1 MAKFVS
7 SATDS
12 VFKIEKFLGV
22 NECPDGDTNLK
33 MGEASNM
40 QNFKITDNGALQIR
54 KGSKNIAGLLSAY
67 TISVASTPTTVITDL
82 NTPTSTFTAYPNT
95 SVSNGGVLTLSG
107 DAVSVTYANI
117 DTYVDYYW
125 QNATTGAIY
134 QIGACTKATP
144 TTGTLVTGGS
154 ISVGATAS
162 EFGYTTFDA
171 DSGNPNGNIVAYPS
185 VAVSNG
191 AVTVSGTASSYTY
204 YGEQY
209 VGKYFSY
216 NGNVYQ
222 LSGWII
228 PGSNVLGT
236 WIAWY
241 GYLVLRVADDTY
253 SWNFKLVT
261 ATTNSSDTVVRGVW
275 SGLVGCVEYIVA
287 ACNGCLWS
295 LTETDGVWSK
305 TSIGATST
313 TSHVHMFGFDSK
325 LYILD
330 GTQYKVWNGT
340 TLSNVTGYRP
350 LVLHATTP
358 AGSGATFEGINK
370 LNGLRRVRFSP
381 DGTATTFQLPEKGLT
396 SVDYVKKTADGSAV
410 TFTADVATGIVT
422 ITPALTSGTDALEIG
437 YTFPTTQRAAVIGMK
452 YSETYNGQ
460 TDTRVFLYGDGGNKA
475 FYTGIQFNTG
485 KPSAEY
491 FPDFNE
497 IAVDKA
503 NSPITAMIKHYD
515 RLLIFKTDGA
525 FITTYG
531 TITDAQNNTLAAF
544 YTTPLNREIGNV
556 AVGQAKLVKNNPF
569 TLFGRSVYEW
579 QLSSFSAKDERNAK
593 RKSDRV
599 SETLAGMTLTDAICF
614 DDEFHTEYYVVQGG
628 TAVVYNYTTDAWY
641 IYKNFPAVCMIT
653 YKQEVY
659 FGTEDGYIR
668 HVSRNYMNDNGA
680 PIEAYWESGSM
691 DFGAPHKRKYSR
703 GLWLGIKPETSGE
716 IKVTAITDKTSNL
729 NEELSASVNT
739 QTSASGFFSFLD
751 LDFTTLSF
759 GVSDMPRIDAHKIKA
774 KKFTYYKLIFASA
787 KANTTATVTNAEISV
802 RYTSN
807 VR

>member
-22 NECPDGDTNLK
+22 NECPDGDVNLK

-40 QNFKITDNGALQIR
+40 QNFKITDNGALQLR
-54 KGSKNIAGLLSAY
+54 GGTANVAGLIGAY
-67 TISVASTPTTVITDL
+67 SISTASETTTVQTDL
-82 NTPTSTFTAYPNT
+82 SNPTSTFTAYPSI
-95 SVSNGGVLTLSG
+95 SVSGGGVLSLSG
-107 DAVSVTYANI
+107 ESVTANYANI
-117 DTYVDYYW
+117 GNYADYYW
-125 QNATTGAIY
+125 RNPATGLIY
-134 QIGACTKATP
+134 KVGDCTKTVP

-154 ISVGATAS
+154 VSVSSTEQYIRWVEYNKDYNSYSDVKVSSGVISTSGSVTSSTADQQAVNKYIAVGDKI
-162 EFGYTTFDA
+162 YK
-171 DSGNPNGNIVAYPS
+171 
-185 VAVSNG
+185 VSKFVDDG
-191 AVTVSGTASSYTY
+191 E
-204 YGEQY
+204 YGENSA
-209 VGKYFSY
+209 GDWWSIKKE
-216 NGNVYQ
+216 
-222 LSGWII
+222 
-228 PGSNVLGT
+228 
-236 WIAWY
+236 Y
-241 GYLVLRVADDTY
+241 GYLVSFAANDTY
-253 SWNFKLVT
+253 TWNFYAVT
-261 ATTNSSDTVVRGVW
+261 ATTESTDTAVRGIW

-287 ACNGCLWS
+287 ACNGTLWS
-295 LTETDGVWSK
+295 LTESDGMWTK
-305 TSIGATST
+305 TEIGTIST
-313 TSHVHMFGFDSK
+313 TSHVYMFGFDSK

-396 SVDYVKKTADGSAV
+396 SVDYAKKTADGSAV
-410 TFTADVATGIVT
+410 TFAADVATGIVT

-460 TDTRVFLYGDGGNKA
+460 TDTRVFLYGDGSNKA

-515 RLLIFKTDGA
+515 RLLTFKTDGA

-599 SETLAGMTLTDAICF
+599 SETLAGMTLTDAFCF

-739 QTSASGFFSFLD
+739 QASASGFFSFLD

-774 KKFTYYKLIFASA
+774 KKFTYYKLIFSSA
-787 KANTTATVTNAEISV
+787 KANTTATVTNAEIAV

>member
-22 NECPDGDTNLK
+22 NECPDGDVNLK

-40 QNFKITDNGALQIR
+40 QNFKITDNGALQLR
-54 KGSKNIAGLLSAY
+54 GGTANVAGLLSAY
-67 TISVASTPTTVITDL
+67 SITVSDTAAAVRTDDIM
-82 NTPTSTFTAYPNT
+82 PTSTFTAYPT
-95 SVSNGGVLTLSG
+95 ISVSTGGVLTLSG
-107 DAVSVTYANI
+107 EAVTVDSTNIGTYVGYYWKDSVT
-117 DTYVDYYW
+117 
-125 QNATTGAIY
+125 GLIY
-134 QIGACTKATP
+134 QIGTVSTQASVSGA
-144 TTGTLVTGGS
+144 
-154 ISVGATAS
+154 ISVPG
-162 EFGYTTFDA
+162 GYVVLSSTTYCTEHLWG
-171 DSGNPNGNIVAYPS
+171 SYPAYPNVIIYENA
-185 VAVSNG
+185 VAVSGTQGVISANNYMKFKNKVYKITQPSTPGDPNG
-191 AVTVSGTASSYTY
+191 LYDTYGYIVSNAT
-204 YGEQY
+204 QY
-209 VGKYFSY
+209 VWKFY
-216 NGNVYQ
+216 
-222 LSGWII
+222 
-228 PGSNVLGT
+228 P
-236 WIAWY
+236 
-241 GYLVLRVADDTY
+241 
-253 SWNFKLVT
+253 VT
-261 ATTNSSDTVVRGVW
+261 ATTNSNDTTVRGIW
-275 SGLVGCVEYIVA
+275 SGYVGCVEYIVA
-287 ACNGCLWS
+287 ACNGYLWS
-295 LTETDGVWSK
+295 LTESGGIWTK
-305 TSIGATST
+305 TGIGTVST
-313 TSHVHMFGFDSK
+313 TSHVHMFGFDNK

-330 GTQYKVWNGT
+330 GTQYRVWNGT
-340 TLSNVTGYRP
+340 TLSNVAGYRP

-396 SVDYVKKTADGSAV
+396 SVDYVEKTADGSAV

-460 TDTRVFLYGDGGNKA
+460 TDTRVFLYGDGSNKA

-515 RLLIFKTDGA
+515 RLLTFKTDGA

-599 SETLAGMTLTDAICF
+599 SETLAGMTLTDAFCF

-759 GVSDMPRIDAHKIKA
+759 GVSDMPRIDEHKIKA
-774 KKFTYYKLIFASA
+774 KKFTYYKLIFSSA
-787 KANTTATVTNAEISV
+787 NDNTTATVTNAEIAV